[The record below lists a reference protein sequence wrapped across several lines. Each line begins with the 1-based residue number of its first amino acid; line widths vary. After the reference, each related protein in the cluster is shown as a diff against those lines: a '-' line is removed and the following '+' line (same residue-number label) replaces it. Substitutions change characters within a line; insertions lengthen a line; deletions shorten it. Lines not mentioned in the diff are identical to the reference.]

1 MDYVILEG
9 NNRSTLEGVVCVA
22 LEEGWELAG
31 GVAVV
36 WDGREKTYCQAT
48 KRKI

>member
-9 NNRSTLEGVVCVA
+9 SNRSLLEGLIDDA
-22 LEEGWELAG
+22 LAEGWELVG

-36 WDGREKTYCQAT
+36 WNGRKKNYYQAM

>member
-22 LEEGWELAG
+22 
-31 GVAVV
+31 VV
-36 WDGREKTYCQAT
+36 WNGRKKNYYQAM